1 MQKRSKPACRQP
13 AVGRKIPLTV
23 TRILEAPVSSPAAAA
38 TWRGK
43 MNYLAQ
49 PKKAVTSKP
58 AAPQKWQR
66 IERRERAVGQYIG
79 DGEKMIAF
87 VWLDEDA
94 APKEEAAN
102 D

>member
-1 MQKRSKPACRQP
+1 MHKCNKPACRQP

-23 TRILEAPVSSPAAAA
+23 TRILEAPVSSPPAAA
-38 TWRGK
+38 TRRGK

-58 AAPQKWQR
+58 APQKRQR
-66 IERRERAVGQYIG
+66 IERRERAIGQYIG

-87 VWLDEDA
+87 VWLDEDT
-94 APKEEAAN
+94 APREEAAN